1 MQPEIFESSTLSL
14 ILSWIFCIP
23 IIIGIIAF
31 IFQLFL
37 KQDGVPWL
45 FSAWLGIC
53 LLVFSP
59 ARYLI
64 FQVAIGTSYMVQ
76 SIGAFISVFL
86 LALYIPIIF
95 GILYFIG
102 IGLPMLSAM
111 AILKDQE
118 RMTFMRGLAASIVLP
133 VSCIICTYLFYLA
146 LPIAGKTV
154 GWLNVRD
161 VIKATNGPPAL
172 IYRYFTSP
180 FTPTILPGFFEDTPR
195 KDIDLLR
202 CHVAAV
208 YVSDKNLGYFVKYQ
222 YPEIYEKAVGKA
234 NAEKSAP
241 AEEHVR

>member
-1 MQPEIFESSTLSL
+1 MLSNKDSAMQPGIFESSTLSL

-31 IFQLFL
+31 IIQLFL
-37 KQDGVPWL
+37 KQEGVPWL

-53 LLVFSP
+53 LLLFSP

-64 FQVAIGTSYMVQ
+64 FQVAIGTSFMVQ
-76 SIGAFISVFL
+76 SLGAFISVFL
-86 LALYIPIIF
+86 LALYVPIIF

-102 IGLPMLSAM
+102 IGLPLIPTM
-111 AILKDQE
+111 AILKNQE

-133 VSCIICTYLFYLA
+133 VSCIICSYLFYWA

-154 GWLNVRD
+154 NWVNVKD

-172 IYRYFTSP
+172 IYHYFTSP
-180 FTPTILPGFFEDTPR
+180 FTPTIVPGFFEDTPK
-195 KDIDLLR
+195 KDIDFLR

-208 YVSDKNLGYFVKYQ
+208 YLSEKKLGYFVKYQ
-222 YPEIYEKAVGKA
+222 YPEIYEKAVGKV
-234 NAEKSAP
+234 NKD
-241 AEEHVR
+241 